1 MALAT
6 PAVRSSPVT
15 GVKLSSW
22 RERLRTARRAAS
34 LLAVLAALLS
44 GGVLLFGWMLDI
56 QVVRRLPGEP
66 GMAVTVA
73 GGVLACAILLM
84 RRIWLPAAARW
95 YDRLP
100 AAVLLAVAFADLAFL
115 AADPDT
121 GLDHWLFGF
130 SDARSDT
137 YMSPATAVS
146 LALGALCLM
155 LPFGRRRLWGE
166 FFGLLVACGLA
177 ITVLAIT
184 GYLFDSA
191 ALREVFVFSAMAP
204 QTALA
209 MLLVFLALAASQP
222 AQGWMRILLL
232 PRPGSAS
239 LRRLLPFVALGP
251 FVLCWL
257 ALVAVDRGM
266 FDANFRL
273 SVVAMAGAAGLIVL
287 LFWSAQRENAS
298 ACELMQSNRRLRRT
312 LAERD
317 VLLKEVY
324 HRVKNNLQFFDAM
337 LALEANGLAG
347 GAGDAQERLEV
358 IRSRVHALSLVH
370 QQLIGAQDLATL
382 DLQPFLNDLCA
393 NLAQGTALAARRVRV
408 ATDIPSIPVTLDCAV
423 PIGLIVTELFLN
435 AVKHAFPDGREGAI
449 TVEAEQDAKGVLTLC
464 IGDDGVGRAGEAPV
478 QSQVGSLILSS
489 LVTQL
494 KARMM
499 TENRAGLRVTIQV
512 PPSSA

>member
-1 MALAT
+1 MALAA
-6 PAVRSSPVT
+6 PALRSSPITDVQ
-15 GVKLSSW
+15 LSSW
-22 RERLRTARRAAS
+22 RERLKTARRVAS
-34 LLAVLAALLS
+34 LLAILAALLS
-44 GGVLLFGWMLDI
+44 GGVLLFGWMADI
-56 QVVRRLPGEP
+56 QGVRRLPGEP
-66 GMAVTVA
+66 GMAVTAA

-84 RRIWLPAAARW
+84 RRIRLPAAARR

-121 GLDHWLFGF
+121 GLDHWLFRF

-137 YMSPATAVS
+137 YMSPATAVC
-146 LALGALCLM
+146 LALAALCLL
-155 LPFGRRRLWGE
+155 LPLGRRRLWGE
-166 FFGLLVACGLA
+166 LFGLLVACGLA
-177 ITVLAIT
+177 ITVLAVT
-184 GYLFDSA
+184 GFLFDSA

-209 MLLVFLALAASQP
+209 MLLIYLALAASQS
-222 AQGWMRILLL
+222 AQGWMRILLG
-232 PRPGSAS
+232 PRPGSAT
-239 LRRLLPFVALGP
+239 LRRLLPFVAVGP
-251 FVLCWL
+251 FVLCWV
-257 ALVAVDRGM
+257 ALIAVDRGM

-273 SVVAMAGAAGLIVL
+273 SVVAIAGAAGLIVL

-298 ACELMQSNRRLRRT
+298 ARKLMQSNRRLRRT

-317 VLLKEVY
+317 VLLTEVY

-337 LALEANGLAG
+337 LALEANGLADG
-347 GAGDAQERLEV
+347 SSDAQERLEA
-358 IRSRVHALSLVH
+358 IRRRVHALSLVH
-370 QQLIGAQDLATL
+370 QQLIGTQDLATL

-393 NLAQGTALAARRVRV
+393 NLAHGTALAARRVRV
-408 ATDIPSIPVTLDCAV
+408 ATDIPSIPISLDRAV

-435 AVKHAFPDGREGAI
+435 AAKHAFPDGREGTI
-449 TVEAEQDAKGVLTLC
+449 TVEAEQDAKGTLTLC

-499 TENRAGLRVTIQV
+499 TEDRAGLRVTIQV